1 MLNLGQTNK
10 LIAFRRTENG
20 IYLVDEDLNEVL
32 LPNKYIPEGFELDDK
47 IEVFLYKDSED
58 RIVATTLVPKIN
70 LNEYAALEAKMVGR
84 FGAFFDWGLEK
95 DLLVPYGQQAQKIE
109 EGKFYVV
116 YLYLDEISQRLAGT
130 TKITGTLEK
139 DSVELNIGDEVELI
153 PYEETEIGYSA
164 IVNNKY
170 QGMLFKNEIFDT
182 INFGDR
188 LTGYVKKIRSDNK
201 VDLSLQRFGY
211 RSVDDNVE
219 KLHKVLLDNNGSL
232 ALNDKSS
239 PEVISEQ
246 LGMSKKLFKKAVGA
260 LYKQKR
266 LEITENGIRLIEIS
280 ENG

>member
-58 RIVATTLVPKIN
+58 RIIATNLVPKIN
-70 LNEYAALEAKMVGR
+70 LNGYAALEAKMIGR

-95 DLLVPYGQQAQKIE
+95 DLLVPYAQQAQKIE
-109 EGKFYVV
+109 EGKYYVV

-139 DSVELNIGDEVELI
+139 DSVELSIGDEVELI

-182 INFGDR
+182 INYGDR

-219 KLHKVLLDNNGSL
+219 KLHKVLLDNNGYL
-232 ALNDKSS
+232 ALNDRSS
-239 PEVISEQ
+239 PEAISKK

-260 LYKQKR
+260 MYKQKR
-266 LEITENGIRLIEIS
+266 LEITEDGIRLIEIS

>member
-139 DSVELNIGDEVELI
+139 DSVELNIGDDVELI

>member
-1 MLNLGQTNK
+1 MLNLGQTNN

-58 RIVATTLVPKIN
+58 RIIATTLVPKIK
-70 LNEYAALEAKMVGR
+70 LNGYAALEAKMIGR
-84 FGAFFDWGLEK
+84 FGAFFEWGLEK

-109 EGKFYVV
+109 EGKSYVV
-116 YLYLDEISQRLAGT
+116 YLYLDEVSQRLVGT
-130 TKITGTLEK
+130 TKISGTLEK
-139 DSVELNIGDEVELI
+139 DSVELSVGDKVEMT
-153 PYEETEIGYSA
+153 PYEETDIGFST
-164 IVNNKY
+164 IVNEKY

-182 INFGDR
+182 INIGNR
-188 LTGYVKKIRSDNK
+188 MTGYVKKIRDDYK

-211 RSVDDNVE
+211 RAVDDNVE
-219 KLHKVLLDNNGSL
+219 KLHQILLDHNGYL

-239 PEVISEQ
+239 PESISKQ
-246 LGMSKKLFKKAVGA
+246 LGMSKKVFKKSVGA

-266 LEITENGIRLIEIS
+266 IEITEDGIRIK
-280 ENG
+280 ENSGGD